1 MADSEQLLITLGIKD
16 SGTTKQISAI
26 NREIKALDKEF
37 KSASAVSKE
46 FEKSTEGLKTK
57 LSYLEKSYTANNIK
71 LDAYKKKVQETNEA
85 ITKKQAELE
94 KLNSAEEVN
103 QKAVNKANEQLEK
116 MKNTLRTTTQNITLT
131 ENEMKRLTNE
141 VNNTNSALKNEALN
155 KYRQQMQ
162 ELGDHIQGAGG
173 KIKNAGE
180 NISGVGTKLLGLS
193 APLVAVSAMAMKVG
207 MDFDSQMSRVKAIS
221 GATAQEFKQLEKASI
236 DLGASTAFSSI
247 EVAKAQENMA
257 SAGFKVNEILSAT
270 PGVLDLAASSGEDL
284 ATSATIASG
293 AIRGFGLDASQAGHV
308 ADVLAKASADTNAGV
323 ASMGEAFKYVAPLA
337 RGVGWDI
344 ESVASAVG
352 AMADAN
358 IDGSTSGTTLRGVI
372 SRLANP
378 SNESAKAMEKLKF
391 NAFDASG
398 KMKPLST
405 ITDELTKSMNGLT
418 DEQKQAN
425 ISTIFGQ
432 EAMSGLMVLMQKGK
446 LALDA
451 MADGL
456 RHSDGSAKAMAET
469 MQDNA
474 KSAVEQMFGSM
485 ESAGIKLEQTF
496 APTIRKVA
504 DSVGELADEFS
515 KLSPE
520 TQESILK
527 MIGLT
532 VATGGVLTVTGKV
545 VSGVGSMVT
554 GFGKLTSGLGLN
566 ATKVGSLTSGF
577 EGLYGI
583 SLPLAGVIA
592 GVGTAIYAYTE
603 EQEAMSKSVVTSKE
617 DLGLLKTTL
626 LELNGVHVQSKK
638 ELEDAGL
645 AYKDFGENIGDDFKT
660 KVNEYTKAIS
670 DFNYYLG
677 TINMDGVL
685 TSEET
690 TGFTSRVD
698 TMFNIAIESIK
709 GKQSTTQA
717 EMAKMFTLGDGTL
730 DQSEQ
735 QVLDYLNKNY
745 TTNIEEVTKLKNDV
759 NTIYKQAVDE
769 KRPLNEQEI
778 KDVQDKTAKIKQIEL
793 ESLANNE
800 QEQLYAKNE
809 FINRVKQV
817 DAKGAEELLLAQ
829 KQTLDKQ
836 NAQTLASYDT
846 QIETMKIAR
855 EKAEAEGD
863 TANKDNL
870 DKQITAKTEERDKI
884 IEKQRETWDGC
895 IKVVEEMNPQLN
907 GKINEYTGELL
918 TNADLNAQKGIAS
931 LNKYYEGMN
940 EVTTT
945 GWYRM
950 KNTTTGS
957 MDDIYVSVDTN
968 TGKINGAW
976 NETTGVVGGYTDDIK
991 TKVKEL
997 GQAHESEKLTI
1008 SNALGAIAGSSV
1020 NTKDQMVNAMGE
1032 VVGQLENVTT
1042 ASDGTRTGFINLN
1055 GTPIEITTNAD
1066 GTITSMHE
1074 VKSSVEE
1081 IPKEKSVTISF
1092 WQKGLD
1098 AIKKMWNSIGNKDVG
1113 VDENETGTYS
1123 YNGIGLSTIDENG
1136 WELASNSNVS
1146 LLGAYY
1152 ENSLASI
1159 PSGTSIRTHMQSVS
1173 DMKNEVRKQVN
1184 SLLANKNLNNNA
1196 TEIDYNKLANV
1207 MLNAITQGLSNVN
1220 TYVNVEVDANG
1231 IVNKSVTKTM
1241 DKINRADRN
1250 NRISKGRG

>member
-1 MADSEQLLITLGIKD
+1 MMADSEQLLITLGIQDKNA
-16 SGTTKQISAI
+16 SQQINAI
-26 NREIKALDKEF
+26 NKEIKALDKEF
-37 KSASAVSKE
+37 KAANSTSKD
-46 FEKSTEGLKTK
+46 FEKSAEGLRTK
-57 LSYLEKSYTANNIK
+57 LTYLEQSYSANNTK
-71 LDAYKKKVQETNEA
+71 LDSYKNKMQQTKDA
-85 ITKKQAELE
+85 IRAKEVELE
-94 KLNSAEEVN
+94 RLNSAEEVN
-103 QKAVNKANEQLEK
+103 QTAVNKATEQLER
-116 MKNTLRTTTQNITLT
+116 MRNTLRTAEQNISLT
-131 ENEMKRLTNE
+131 EHEMQRLTNE
-141 VNNTNSALKNEALN
+141 INNTNTALSDNALN
-155 KYRQQMQ
+155 TYRQQMQ
-162 ELGDHIQGAGG
+162 EFGEHIQGTGD
-173 KIKNAGE
+173 KISKFGNGV
-180 NISGVGTKLLGLS
+180 SGAGTKLLALS
-193 APLVAVSAMAMKVG
+193 APLVAVGAMAMKVG

-236 DLGASTAFSSI
+236 DLGASTAFSAQ

-344 ESVASAVG
+344 ESVSSAVG

-378 SNESAKAMEKLKF
+378 SKESAKAMEKLSF

-405 ITDELTKSMNGLT
+405 ITDELSKSMNGLT
-418 DEQKQAN
+418 DEQKQEN

-446 LALDA
+446 PALDA
-451 MADGL
+451 MADGF
-456 RHSDGSAKAMAET
+456 RHSDGSAKSMAET

-485 ESAGIKLEQTF
+485 ESAGIKLEQNF
-496 APTIRKVA
+496 APIITKVA
-504 DSVGELADEFS
+504 NSVGELADEFS

-520 TQESILK
+520 TQESIVK

-545 VSGVGSMVT
+545 ISGVGSMVT
-554 GFGKLTSGLGLN
+554 GFGKLTTFLGGS
-566 ATKVGSLTSGF
+566 ATEAGVLTSG
-577 EGLYGI
+577 LSGI
-583 SLPLAGVIA
+583 SAVALPLTGVIA
-592 GVGTAIYAYTE
+592 GVVGTVALYNE
-603 EQEAMSKSVVTSKE
+603 EQDAFSAKVTTSKE

-626 LELNGVHVQSKK
+626 LELNGVHVSSRS
-638 ELEDAGL
+638 ELEKSGL
-645 AYKDFGENIGDDFKT
+645 AYKELGQDLGDDFKS
-660 KVNEYTKAIS
+660 KVNESTKAIS

-685 TSEET
+685 TPEET
-690 TGFTSRVD
+690 AGFTSRIDGMV
-698 TMFNIAIESIK
+698 NSALESIK
-709 GKQSTTQA
+709 SKQATVQG
-717 EMAKMFTLGDGTL
+717 EMSKMFTLGDGKI
-730 DQSEQ
+730 DESEK

-745 TTNIEEVTKLKNDV
+745 TTNITEATKLKDEV
-759 NTIYKQAVDE
+759 NAIYKQAVDD
-769 KRPLNEQEI
+769 KKPLNEEQI
-778 KDVQDKTAKIKQIEL
+778 KDVKDKTARIKQIEL
-793 ESLANNE
+793 EALANNE
-800 QEQLYAKNE
+800 QEQLFAKNE

-846 QIETMKIAR
+846 QIETMKLAR
-855 EKAEAEGD
+855 EKAEGSD
-863 TANKDNL
+863 RDNL
-870 DKQITAKTEERDKI
+870 DNQIKLKTEERDKI
-884 IEKQRETWDGC
+884 IEKQRETWKGC
-895 IKVVEEMNPQLN
+895 IDVVEEMNPQLN

-931 LNKYYEGMN
+931 LNKYYDGMN

-957 MDDIYVSVDTN
+957 MDDIYVSVDAN
-968 TGKINGAW
+968 TKQVTGAW
-976 NETTGVVGGYTDDIK
+976 NETTGVVGGYTDQMK

-997 GQAHESEKLTI
+997 GQTHESEKLTI

-1020 NTKDQMVNAMGE
+1020 NAKDQMVNAYGE
-1032 VVGQLENVTT
+1032 VIGKLENVTT
-1042 ASDGTRTGFINLN
+1042 ASDGTRTGIINLN
-1055 GTPIEITTNAD
+1055 GTPVEIKTNAD

-1081 IPKEKSVTISF
+1081 IPKEKSVTVSF
-1092 WQKGLD
+1092 FQKGLD
-1098 AIKKMWNSIGNKDVG
+1098 AIKKMWNGIGNKDVN
-1113 VDENETGTYS
+1113 VDENETGTYNYS
-1123 YNGIGLSTIDENG
+1123 GTGLSTIDEGG
-1136 WELASNSNVS
+1136 WELASNDNVS
-1146 LLGAYY
+1146 VLGTYY
-1152 ENSLASI
+1152 QNSLASI
-1159 PSGTSIRTHMQSVS
+1159 PSGTSVKTHMQSVS
-1173 DMKNEVRKQVN
+1173 DMKNEVRNQIN
-1184 SLLANKNLNNNA
+1184 SLLENKKFNNNTS
-1196 TEIDYNKLANV
+1196 TEIDYNKLADV
-1207 MLNAITQGLSNVN
+1207 MLNAMTQGLSNVSMN
-1220 TYVNVEVDANG
+1220 TYVEVDADG
-1231 IVNKSVTKTM
+1231 MIKKSVDTTM
-1241 DKINRADRN
+1241 DKINRQ
-1250 NRISKGRG
+1250 NRSNMVSKGR

>member
-1 MADSEQLLITLGIKD
+1 MADSENLIITLGVEDK
-16 SGTTKQISAI
+16 GTTKQINAI
-26 NREIKALDKEF
+26 NKEIKDLDKGF
-37 KSASAVSKE
+37 KSANSVSKY
-46 FEKSTEGLKTK
+46 FEKSTEGLRTK
-57 LSYLEKSYTANNIK
+57 LNYLEQSYTANNAK
-71 LDAYKKKVQETNEA
+71 LDTYKKKVQETNDA
-85 ITKKQAELE
+85 IAKKQSELE
-94 KLNSAEEVN
+94 KLNNTENVN
-103 QKAVNKANEQLEK
+103 EKAVQKATEQLEK
-116 MKNTLRTTTQNITLT
+116 MKVTLRNTEQSITLT

-141 VNNTNSALKNEALN
+141 VNNTNTALKNEALN

-162 ELGDHIQGAGG
+162 VLGDNIQGTGG

-193 APLVAVSAMAMKVG
+193 APLVAISAMAMKVG

-378 SNESAKAMEKLKF
+378 SNESAGAMKKLAF
-391 NAFDASG
+391 SAFDSQG

-405 ITDELTKSMNGLT
+405 IADELSKSMVGLT
-418 DEQKQAN
+418 DKQKQEN

-446 LALDA
+446 PALDA
-451 MADGL
+451 MADGFK
-456 RHSDGSAKAMAET
+456 HSDGSAKAMAET

-485 ESAGIKLEQTF
+485 ESAGIKIEKTF
-496 APTIRKVA
+496 APTIIKVA
-504 DSVGELADEFS
+504 NSIGELADKFGE
-515 KLSPE
+515 LSPE

-577 EGLYGI
+577 KGLYGI

-592 GVGTAIYAYTE
+592 GVGTAIYAYTQ

-617 DLGLLKTTL
+617 DLGLVKTAL
-626 LELNGVHVQSKK
+626 LELNGVHVSSRA
-638 ELEDAGL
+638 ELEKSGL
-645 AYKDFGENIGDDFKT
+645 AYKELGQDLGEDFKS
-660 KVNEYTKAIS
+660 KVNESTKAIS

-685 TSEET
+685 TPEET
-690 TGFTSRVD
+690 SGFTSRID
-698 TMFNIAIESIK
+698 TMVNSALESIK
-709 GKQSTTQA
+709 SKQATVQG
-717 EMAKMFTLGDGTL
+717 EMSKMFTLGDGKI
-730 DQSEQ
+730 DESEK
-735 QVLDYLNKNY
+735 QVLDYLNKSY
-745 TTNIEEVTKLKNDV
+745 TTNITEATKLKDEV
-759 NTIYKQAVDE
+759 NAIYKQAVDD
-769 KRPLNEQEI
+769 KKPLNEEQI
-778 KDVQDKTAKIKQIEL
+778 KDVKDKTARIKQIEL
-793 ESLANNE
+793 EALANNE
-800 QEQLYAKNE
+800 QEQLFAKNE

-817 DAKGAEELLLAQ
+817 DGKGAEELLIAQ

-846 QIETMKIAR
+846 QIETMKLAR
-855 EKAEAEGD
+855 EKAEADGD

-884 IEKQRETWDGC
+884 IEKQRETWQGC
-895 IKVVEEMNPQLN
+895 IDVVEEMNPQLN
-907 GKINEYTGELL
+907 EKINTYSGELL
-918 TNADLNAQKGIAS
+918 TNADLQAQKGIAS

-940 EVTTT
+940 EVTTD

-957 MDDIYVSVDTN
+957 MDDIYITVDKN
-968 TGKINGAW
+968 TKQVTGAW
-976 NETTGVVGGYTDDIK
+976 NETTGVVGGYTDDMK

-1020 NTKDQMVNAMGE
+1020 NAKDQMVNAFGE
-1032 VVGQLENVTT
+1032 VIGQLENVTT
-1042 ASDGTRTGFINLN
+1042 ASDGTRTGIINLN
-1055 GTPIEITTNAD
+1055 GTPVEITTNSD
-1066 GTITSMHE
+1066 GVITSMHE

-1081 IPKEKSVTISF
+1081 IPKEKSVTVSF
-1092 WQKGLD
+1092 FQKGLD
-1098 AIKKMWNSIGNKDVG
+1098 AIKKMWNGIGNKDVN
-1113 VDENETGTYS
+1113 VDENETGTYNYS
-1123 YNGIGLSTIDENG
+1123 GTGLSTIDEGG
-1136 WELASNSNVS
+1136 WELASNDNVS
-1146 LLGAYY
+1146 VLGTYY
-1152 ENSLASI
+1152 QNSLASI
-1159 PSGTSIRTHMQSVS
+1159 PSGTSIKTHMQSVS
-1173 DMKNEVRKQVN
+1173 DMKNEVRNQIN
-1184 SLLANKNLNNNA
+1184 SLLENKKFNNNTS
-1196 TEIDYNKLANV
+1196 TEIDYNKLADV
-1207 MLNAITQGLSNVN
+1207 MLNAMTQGLSNVSMN
-1220 TYVNVEVDANG
+1220 TYVEVDYDGA
-1231 IVNKSVTKTM
+1231 IKKSVDTTM
-1241 DKINRADRN
+1241 DKINRQ
-1250 NRISKGRG
+1250 NRSNMVSKGR